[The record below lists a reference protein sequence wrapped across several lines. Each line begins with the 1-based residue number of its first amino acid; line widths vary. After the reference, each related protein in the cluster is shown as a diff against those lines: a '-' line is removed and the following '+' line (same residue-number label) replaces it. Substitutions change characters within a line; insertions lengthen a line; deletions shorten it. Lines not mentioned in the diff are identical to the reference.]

1 MDFLPDKEVNIIFGR
16 FSRHVPTKG
25 AYTPE
30 ELRQRT
36 KRKIK
41 DYERA
46 KKITKELGIEK
57 KAIERIN
64 RAEKNLKKLNDS
76 DFPEIVIAKARRN
89 PDGKIALTLK
99 YGPEKAKDILLARAR
114 RLKRMIMMRRRR

>member
-1 MDFLPDKEVNIIFGR
+1 
-16 FSRHVPTKG
+16 VPTKG